1 MTQMV
6 SRPTRAMAT
15 TSVWRMTG
23 GNSLLLSGTGAPSR
37 AWASRRA
44 LGEGFAAGD
53 LAAEGLVDEGVL
65 EEGLSGEGFSGEGLS
80 GITLTMASP
89 RPKRR

>member
-6 SRPTRAMAT
+6 SRPTRAMAI
-15 TSVWRMTG
+15 TSVWRTIG
-23 GNSLLLSGTGAPSR
+23 GNSLLLSETGAPSR

-44 LGEGFAAGD
+44 LGEGFAGGD
-53 LAAEGLVDEGVL
+53 LAAEGLLDEGALDEDVL
-65 EEGLSGEGFSGEGLS
+65 AEGLLGEGLS
-80 GITLTMASP
+80 GMTLTIISP